1 MTARPRVSVVIPHA
15 IRSNASDLST
25 FARQVEDAGLDGLF
39 TGDHLAAATPL
50 ADSTLTLAVAAA
62 ATTRIQVGFG
72 VMVLALRHP
81 AWAAKQVATLQQ
93 LSRNRVILGVG
104 LGGAAHG
111 TAAWDAVGVPYRD
124 RAARTDAALKILR
137 GLIEGKPTELPGGTE
152 LTLAPGAPP
161 PPIWIGG
168 GGAAA
173 RRRTAAY
180 GDGWFPS
187 MITPE
192 GVATGAAHLAELC
205 AGQGRAEKPA
215 IAVGGSVLLGEAR
228 PDGAL
233 EAHVGALISGYG
245 IPPRVAAE
253 LPLTGPPA
261 AVAERLRSY
270 ASAGARHIVLGL
282 IGDGWRQ
289 QCHLLAEAVALA
301 LYRDKA

>member
-15 IRSNASDLST
+15 IRSNADGLSA
-25 FARQVEDAGLDGLF
+25 FARRVEDAGLDGVF
-39 TGDHLAAATPL
+39 TGDHLATAAPL
-50 ADSTLTLAVAAA
+50 ADAALTLAVAAA

-124 RAARTDAALKILR
+124 RAARTDAAIGILR
-137 GLIEGKPTELPGGTE
+137 GLIAGKPTGFPGGTE

-168 GGAAA
+168 NGPASRQRA
-173 RRRTAAY
+173 AAY

-187 MITPE
+187 MITP
-192 GVATGAAHLAELC
+192 GDVGAGAAHLAGLC
-205 AGQGRAEKPA
+205 ALRGRAGIPA
-215 IAVGGSVLLGEAR
+215 VAVGGSVLLGAA
-228 PDGAL
+228 PSADVL
-233 EAHVGALISGYG
+233 NAHVAALISGYG
-245 IPPRVAAE
+245 IPPRIATE

-261 AVAERLRSY
+261 AIAERLRSY
-270 ASAGARHIVLGL
+270 AAAGARHIVLGL
-282 IGDGWRQ
+282 IGDDWHQ
-289 QCHLLAEAVALA
+289 QCDLLAEAVNLA
-301 LYRDKA
+301 I

>member
-1 MTARPRVSVVIPHA
+1 MIPRPRVSVVIPHA
-15 IRSNASDLST
+15 IRSNASDLSA
-25 FARQVEDAGLDGLF
+25 FARHVEDAGLDGVF
-39 TGDHLAAATPL
+39 TGDHLAAAAPL
-50 ADSTLTLAVAAA
+50 AGSTLTLAVAAA

-104 LGGAAHG
+104 LGGAVHG

-124 RAARTDAALKILR
+124 RAARTDAALGMLR
-137 GLIEGKPTELPGGTE
+137 GLIEGEPTGFSGGTE

-168 GGAAA
+168 NAPASRRCAAV
-173 RRRTAAY
+173 Y

-187 MITPE
+187 MITPD
-192 GVATGAAHLAELC
+192 GVAAGAADLAGL
-205 AGQGRAEKPA
+205 RAALGHVETPA
-215 IAVGGSVLLGEAR
+215 VAVGGSVPLGAAPT
-228 PDGAL
+228 PDML
-233 EAHVGALISGYG
+233 SAHVAALVSGYG
-245 IPPRVAAE
+245 IPPHVAAE

-270 ASAGARHIVLGL
+270 ATVGARHIILGL
-282 IGDGWRQ
+282 ISDDWRQ
-289 QCHLLAEAVALA
+289 QCDFLAEAVNLT
-301 LYRDKA
+301 